1 MCGAKEYF
9 ASSTGTKKGRRSF
22 VSFARTLSRTLG
34 VSVMSIRVLA
44 SKLHEWRRY
53 RLCLRELAQLSDRE
67 LSDIGLSRSDIPFVA
82 SKAARS

>member
-1 MCGAKEYF
+1 
-9 ASSTGTKKGRRSF
+9 
-22 VSFARTLSRTLG
+22 
-34 VSVMSIRVLA
+34 MSIRVLA